1 MSEAS
6 SKQMQERL
14 IVPSDE
20 LRFGW
25 RKALANLRPWLWL
38 CAIGAFLA
46 IVQNALSRPGNYY
59 GGTYHYYGGP
69 SHSLLALC
77 IQALQVAVVLALF
90 RVALRVA
97 DDKPAGEL
105 NVKELLAGYL
115 PFLLTHVLV
124 ALIVGAGLIL
134 LVVPGVIWAITYGF
148 APMLCAAENDH
159 PIAALRESRRLTK
172 GHRGS
177 LFVFGLLCL
186 GTNILGALALG
197 IGLFVT
203 IPTTVIASAH
213 VLRRLQAHTPRS
225 AAGEER
231 TGTPLVHRPQES
243 TP

>member
-1 MSEAS
+1 MSGEP
-6 SKQMQERL
+6 SKQSRERL

-25 RKALANLRPWLWL
+25 RKAVGNLRPWLWL
-38 CAIGAFLA
+38 CGIGAFLA

-59 GGTYHYYGGP
+59 DHYYHYYGP

-77 IQALQVAVVLALF
+77 IQALQVAVVLAWF
-90 RVALRVA
+90 RVALRLA
-97 DDKPAGEL
+97 DDKPVGDLSA
-105 NVKELLAGYL
+105 KELLAGYL

-134 LVVPGVIWAITYGF
+134 VVVPGVIWAVTYGF
-148 APMLCAAENDH
+148 APLLCAAEHDS
-159 PIAALRESRRLTK
+159 PMEALRESRRLTK

-177 LFVFGLLCL
+177 LLAFGLLCL

-213 VLRRLQAHTPRS
+213 VLRRLQAHAPRP
-225 AAGEER
+225 AAGQER
-231 TGTPLVHRPQES
+231 TGTPFVHEPQES